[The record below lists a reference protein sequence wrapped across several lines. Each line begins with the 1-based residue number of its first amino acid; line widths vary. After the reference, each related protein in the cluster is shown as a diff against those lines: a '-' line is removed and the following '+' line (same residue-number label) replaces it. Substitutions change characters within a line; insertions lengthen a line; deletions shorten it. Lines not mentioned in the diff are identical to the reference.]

1 MIDKSTRKQLA
12 ERKERVRRRINTKV
26 DPENYEFIPAKKPID
41 YYDNDIR
48 QRVAVY
54 ARVSTDNVQQTS
66 SYELQK
72 KYYEDFVVHHP
83 NWTLV
88 KIYADE
94 GISGT
99 SLAHRDEFNSM
110 IADCRSGKIDMIIT
124 KSVSRFARNV
134 VDCISMVRM
143 LAELPSPVGVFFES
157 ECIFSLKDDSQMAL
171 SFQATMAQEESHI
184 RSRSMETSL
193 RMRLDGGLPLTPKL
207 LGYSHD
213 ADGNLV
219 VNPDEAPTVK
229 LIFYMY
235 LYGYSTSD
243 IAAAL
248 TELGRKTYLG
258 NVKWTSNS
266 IVQVL
271 RNERHCGDVLTRKT
285 FTPNYLNHKARKNRG
300 DRPQSLYRNHH
311 EGIVSRDDFIAV
323 QHLLNN
329 SKYGN
334 RSILPE
340 LRVIDSGLLRGFVT
354 INPRWAGFKPADYYQ
369 ASASIHPPD
378 EQQADASYM
387 YLYGYSTSDIAAA
400 LTELGRKTYLGN
412 VKWTS
417 NSIVQVLRNERHCG
431 DVLTRKTFTPNYLNH
446 KARKNRGDRP
456 QSLYRNHHEGIVSR
470 DDFIAVQ
477 HLLNNSKYGNRSI
490 LPELRVIDSGLLRGF
505 VTINPRWAG
514 FKPADY
520 YQASASIHPPDEQQA
535 DASLPSSIT
544 LVPGDFDMRG
554 FEIARSEFFDNYHR
568 PYVLFQDKRIKFS
581 TTCVR
586 SFGKDNHV
594 ELLVNPVEMK
604 FAVRTAAKSSRNAV
618 VFSKLSDGKYQPR
631 DIAGAAYVE
640 TLFQLFGWSPDLK
653 YRIAGALFQTETE
666 SAYIFDVNDAEA
678 FIKSYL
684 LSGSKSTEQAKE
696 PVQPLSVSGKRVRAV
711 PEEWIGSFGKQYYLH
726 QQSFPPVCDQS
737 EEDWKIRM
745 EGQLYETGQKLRV
758 TGFDVLR
765 DYICQ
770 ELGQRGKEES

>member
-110 IADCRSGKIDMIIT
+110 IADCRSGKIYMIIT

-311 EGIVSRDDFIAV
+311 EGIV
-323 QHLLNN
+323 
-329 SKYGN
+329 
-334 RSILPE
+334 
-340 LRVIDSGLLRGFVT
+340 T
-354 INPRWAGFKPADYYQ
+354 
-369 ASASIHPPD
+369 
-378 EQQADASYM
+378 
-387 YLYGYSTSDIAAA
+387 
-400 LTELGRKTYLGN
+400 
-412 VKWTS
+412 
-417 NSIVQVLRNERHCG
+417 
-431 DVLTRKTFTPNYLNH
+431 
-446 KARKNRGDRP
+446 
-456 QSLYRNHHEGIVSR
+456 R

>member
-378 EQQADASYM
+378 EQQAD
-387 YLYGYSTSDIAAA
+387 
-400 LTELGRKTYLGN
+400 
-412 VKWTS
+412 V
-417 NSIVQVLRNERHCG
+417 
-431 DVLTRKTFTPNYLNH
+431 
-446 KARKNRGDRP
+446 
-456 QSLYRNHHEGIVSR
+456 
-470 DDFIAVQ
+470 
-477 HLLNNSKYGNRSI
+477 
-490 LPELRVIDSGLLRGF
+490 
-505 VTINPRWAG
+505 
-514 FKPADY
+514 
-520 YQASASIHPPDEQQA
+520 
-535 DASLPSSIT
+535 SLPSSIT

>member
-378 EQQADASYM
+378 EQQADAS
-387 YLYGYSTSDIAAA
+387 
-400 LTELGRKTYLGN
+400 
-412 VKWTS
+412 
-417 NSIVQVLRNERHCG
+417 
-431 DVLTRKTFTPNYLNH
+431 
-446 KARKNRGDRP
+446 
-456 QSLYRNHHEGIVSR
+456 
-470 DDFIAVQ
+470 
-477 HLLNNSKYGNRSI
+477 
-490 LPELRVIDSGLLRGF
+490 
-505 VTINPRWAG
+505 
-514 FKPADY
+514 
-520 YQASASIHPPDEQQA
+520 
-535 DASLPSSIT
+535 LPSSIT

-604 FAVRTAAKSSRNAV
+604 FAVRTVAKSSRNAV

-770 ELGQRGKEES
+770 ELGQHGKEES

>member
-94 GISGT
+94 GTSGT

-219 VNPDEAPTVK
+219 INPDEAPTVK

-354 INPRWAGFKPADYYQ
+354 INPRWAGFKP
-369 ASASIHPPD
+369 S
-378 EQQADASYM
+378 
-387 YLYGYSTSDIAAA
+387 
-400 LTELGRKTYLGN
+400 
-412 VKWTS
+412 
-417 NSIVQVLRNERHCG
+417 
-431 DVLTRKTFTPNYLNH
+431 
-446 KARKNRGDRP
+446 
-456 QSLYRNHHEGIVSR
+456 
-470 DDFIAVQ
+470 
-477 HLLNNSKYGNRSI
+477 
-490 LPELRVIDSGLLRGF
+490 
-505 VTINPRWAG
+505 
-514 FKPADY
+514 DY

-684 LSGSKSTEQAKE
+684 LSGPKSTEQAKE

-770 ELGQRGKEES
+770 ELGQHGKEES

>member
-26 DPENYEFIPAKKPID
+26 DPKNYEFIPAKKPID

-143 LAELPSPVGVFFES
+143 LAELTSPVGVFFES

-354 INPRWAGFKPADYYQ
+354 INPRWAGFKP
-369 ASASIHPPD
+369 S
-378 EQQADASYM
+378 
-387 YLYGYSTSDIAAA
+387 
-400 LTELGRKTYLGN
+400 
-412 VKWTS
+412 
-417 NSIVQVLRNERHCG
+417 
-431 DVLTRKTFTPNYLNH
+431 
-446 KARKNRGDRP
+446 
-456 QSLYRNHHEGIVSR
+456 
-470 DDFIAVQ
+470 
-477 HLLNNSKYGNRSI
+477 
-490 LPELRVIDSGLLRGF
+490 
-505 VTINPRWAG
+505 
-514 FKPADY
+514 DY

-604 FAVRTAAKSSRNAV
+604 FAVRTVAKSSRNAV

-684 LSGSKSTEQAKE
+684 LSGPKSTEQAKE

>member
-1 MIDKSTRKQLA
+1 MINKSTRKQLA
-12 ERKERVRRRINTKV
+12 ERKERVRRRINTKI

-354 INPRWAGFKPADYYQ
+354 INPRWAGFKP
-369 ASASIHPPD
+369 S
-378 EQQADASYM
+378 
-387 YLYGYSTSDIAAA
+387 
-400 LTELGRKTYLGN
+400 
-412 VKWTS
+412 
-417 NSIVQVLRNERHCG
+417 
-431 DVLTRKTFTPNYLNH
+431 
-446 KARKNRGDRP
+446 
-456 QSLYRNHHEGIVSR
+456 
-470 DDFIAVQ
+470 
-477 HLLNNSKYGNRSI
+477 
-490 LPELRVIDSGLLRGF
+490 
-505 VTINPRWAG
+505 
-514 FKPADY
+514 DY

-684 LSGSKSTEQAKE
+684 LSGPKSTEQAKE

-770 ELGQRGKEES
+770 ELGQHGKEES

>member
-12 ERKERVRRRINTKV
+12 ERKERVRRRINIKV

-229 LIFYMY
+229 LIF
-235 LYGYSTSD
+235 
-243 IAAAL
+243 
-248 TELGRKTYLG
+248 
-258 NVKWTSNS
+258 
-266 IVQVL
+266 
-271 RNERHCGDVLTRKT
+271 
-285 FTPNYLNHKARKNRG
+285 
-300 DRPQSLYRNHH
+300 
-311 EGIVSRDDFIAV
+311 
-323 QHLLNN
+323 
-329 SKYGN
+329 
-334 RSILPE
+334 
-340 LRVIDSGLLRGFVT
+340 
-354 INPRWAGFKPADYYQ
+354 
-369 ASASIHPPD
+369 
-378 EQQADASYM
+378 YM

-770 ELGQRGKEES
+770 ELGQHGKEES

>member
-1 MIDKSTRKQLA
+1 M
-12 ERKERVRRRINTKV
+12 
-26 DPENYEFIPAKKPID
+26 
-41 YYDNDIR
+41 
-48 QRVAVY
+48 Y

-219 VNPDEAPTVK
+219 INPDEAPTVK

-354 INPRWAGFKPADYYQ
+354 INPRWAGFKP
-369 ASASIHPPD
+369 S
-378 EQQADASYM
+378 
-387 YLYGYSTSDIAAA
+387 
-400 LTELGRKTYLGN
+400 
-412 VKWTS
+412 
-417 NSIVQVLRNERHCG
+417 
-431 DVLTRKTFTPNYLNH
+431 
-446 KARKNRGDRP
+446 
-456 QSLYRNHHEGIVSR
+456 
-470 DDFIAVQ
+470 
-477 HLLNNSKYGNRSI
+477 
-490 LPELRVIDSGLLRGF
+490 
-505 VTINPRWAG
+505 
-514 FKPADY
+514 DY

-684 LSGSKSTEQAKE
+684 LSGPKSTEQAKE

-770 ELGQRGKEES
+770 ELGQHGKEES

>member
-143 LAELPSPVGVFFES
+143 LAELTSPVGVFFES

-311 EGIVSRDDFIAV
+311 EGIV
-323 QHLLNN
+323 
-329 SKYGN
+329 
-334 RSILPE
+334 
-340 LRVIDSGLLRGFVT
+340 T
-354 INPRWAGFKPADYYQ
+354 
-369 ASASIHPPD
+369 
-378 EQQADASYM
+378 
-387 YLYGYSTSDIAAA
+387 
-400 LTELGRKTYLGN
+400 
-412 VKWTS
+412 
-417 NSIVQVLRNERHCG
+417 
-431 DVLTRKTFTPNYLNH
+431 
-446 KARKNRGDRP
+446 
-456 QSLYRNHHEGIVSR
+456 R

>member
-12 ERKERVRRRINTKV
+12 EWKERVRRRINTKV

-378 EQQADASYM
+378 EQQADAS
-387 YLYGYSTSDIAAA
+387 
-400 LTELGRKTYLGN
+400 
-412 VKWTS
+412 
-417 NSIVQVLRNERHCG
+417 
-431 DVLTRKTFTPNYLNH
+431 
-446 KARKNRGDRP
+446 
-456 QSLYRNHHEGIVSR
+456 
-470 DDFIAVQ
+470 
-477 HLLNNSKYGNRSI
+477 
-490 LPELRVIDSGLLRGF
+490 
-505 VTINPRWAG
+505 
-514 FKPADY
+514 
-520 YQASASIHPPDEQQA
+520 
-535 DASLPSSIT
+535 LPSSIT

-604 FAVRTAAKSSRNAV
+604 FAVRTVAKSSRNAV

>member
-378 EQQADASYM
+378 EQQADAS
-387 YLYGYSTSDIAAA
+387 
-400 LTELGRKTYLGN
+400 
-412 VKWTS
+412 
-417 NSIVQVLRNERHCG
+417 
-431 DVLTRKTFTPNYLNH
+431 
-446 KARKNRGDRP
+446 
-456 QSLYRNHHEGIVSR
+456 
-470 DDFIAVQ
+470 
-477 HLLNNSKYGNRSI
+477 
-490 LPELRVIDSGLLRGF
+490 
-505 VTINPRWAG
+505 
-514 FKPADY
+514 
-520 YQASASIHPPDEQQA
+520 
-535 DASLPSSIT
+535 LPSSIT

-745 EGQLYETGQKLRV
+745 EGQLYETGRKLRV

>member
-354 INPRWAGFKPADYYQ
+354 INPRWAGFKSADYYQ
-369 ASASIHPPD
+369 AS
-378 EQQADASYM
+378 
-387 YLYGYSTSDIAAA
+387 T
-400 LTELGRKTYLGN
+400 
-412 VKWTS
+412 
-417 NSIVQVLRNERHCG
+417 
-431 DVLTRKTFTPNYLNH
+431 
-446 KARKNRGDRP
+446 
-456 QSLYRNHHEGIVSR
+456 
-470 DDFIAVQ
+470 
-477 HLLNNSKYGNRSI
+477 
-490 LPELRVIDSGLLRGF
+490 
-505 VTINPRWAG
+505 
-514 FKPADY
+514 
-520 YQASASIHPPDEQQA
+520 SIHPPDEQQA

-770 ELGQRGKEES
+770 ELGQYGKEES

>member
-1 MIDKSTRKQLA
+1 MIDKSTRNQLA

-229 LIFYMY
+229 LIF
-235 LYGYSTSD
+235 
-243 IAAAL
+243 
-248 TELGRKTYLG
+248 
-258 NVKWTSNS
+258 
-266 IVQVL
+266 
-271 RNERHCGDVLTRKT
+271 
-285 FTPNYLNHKARKNRG
+285 
-300 DRPQSLYRNHH
+300 
-311 EGIVSRDDFIAV
+311 
-323 QHLLNN
+323 
-329 SKYGN
+329 
-334 RSILPE
+334 
-340 LRVIDSGLLRGFVT
+340 
-354 INPRWAGFKPADYYQ
+354 
-369 ASASIHPPD
+369 
-378 EQQADASYM
+378 YM

>member
-219 VNPDEAPTVK
+219 VNPDESPTVK

-311 EGIVSRDDFIAV
+311 EGIV
-323 QHLLNN
+323 
-329 SKYGN
+329 
-334 RSILPE
+334 
-340 LRVIDSGLLRGFVT
+340 T
-354 INPRWAGFKPADYYQ
+354 
-369 ASASIHPPD
+369 
-378 EQQADASYM
+378 
-387 YLYGYSTSDIAAA
+387 
-400 LTELGRKTYLGN
+400 
-412 VKWTS
+412 
-417 NSIVQVLRNERHCG
+417 
-431 DVLTRKTFTPNYLNH
+431 
-446 KARKNRGDRP
+446 
-456 QSLYRNHHEGIVSR
+456 R

-770 ELGQRGKEES
+770 ELGPRGKEES

>member
-1 MIDKSTRKQLA
+1 MIDKTTRKQLA
-12 ERKERVRRRINTKV
+12 ERKEQVRRRINTKV

-41 YYDNDIR
+41 YYDNDIE

-213 ADGNLV
+213 AEGNLV

-258 NVKWTSNS
+258 NIKWTSNS

-285 FTPNYLNHKARKNRG
+285 FTPNYLNHK
-300 DRPQSLYRNHH
+300 S
-311 EGIVSRDDFIAV
+311 
-323 QHLLNN
+323 
-329 SKYGN
+329 
-334 RSILPE
+334 
-340 LRVIDSGLLRGFVT
+340 
-354 INPRWAGFKPADYYQ
+354 
-369 ASASIHPPD
+369 
-378 EQQADASYM
+378 
-387 YLYGYSTSDIAAA
+387 
-400 LTELGRKTYLGN
+400 
-412 VKWTS
+412 
-417 NSIVQVLRNERHCG
+417 
-431 DVLTRKTFTPNYLNH
+431 
-446 KARKNRGDRP
+446 RKNRGDRP

>member
-1 MIDKSTRKQLA
+1 M
-12 ERKERVRRRINTKV
+12 
-26 DPENYEFIPAKKPID
+26 
-41 YYDNDIR
+41 
-48 QRVAVY
+48 
-54 ARVSTDNVQQTS
+54 
-66 SYELQK
+66 
-72 KYYEDFVVHHP
+72 
-83 NWTLV
+83 
-88 KIYADE
+88 
-94 GISGT
+94 
-99 SLAHRDEFNSM
+99 
-110 IADCRSGKIDMIIT
+110 
-124 KSVSRFARNV
+124 
-134 VDCISMVRM
+134 
-143 LAELPSPVGVFFES
+143 
-157 ECIFSLKDDSQMAL
+157 
-171 SFQATMAQEESHI
+171 
-184 RSRSMETSL
+184 
-193 RMRLDGGLPLTPKL
+193 
-207 LGYSHD
+207 
-213 ADGNLV
+213 
-219 VNPDEAPTVK
+219 
-229 LIFYMY
+229 
-235 LYGYSTSD
+235 
-243 IAAAL
+243 
-248 TELGRKTYLG
+248 
-258 NVKWTSNS
+258 
-266 IVQVL
+266 
-271 RNERHCGDVLTRKT
+271 LTRKT

-311 EGIVSRDDFIAV
+311 EGIV
-323 QHLLNN
+323 
-329 SKYGN
+329 
-334 RSILPE
+334 
-340 LRVIDSGLLRGFVT
+340 T
-354 INPRWAGFKPADYYQ
+354 
-369 ASASIHPPD
+369 
-378 EQQADASYM
+378 
-387 YLYGYSTSDIAAA
+387 
-400 LTELGRKTYLGN
+400 
-412 VKWTS
+412 
-417 NSIVQVLRNERHCG
+417 
-431 DVLTRKTFTPNYLNH
+431 
-446 KARKNRGDRP
+446 
-456 QSLYRNHHEGIVSR
+456 R

-696 PVQPLSVSGKRVRAV
+696 PVQPLSVSAKRVRAV

>member
-354 INPRWAGFKPADYYQ
+354 INPRWAGFKP
-369 ASASIHPPD
+369 S
-378 EQQADASYM
+378 
-387 YLYGYSTSDIAAA
+387 
-400 LTELGRKTYLGN
+400 
-412 VKWTS
+412 
-417 NSIVQVLRNERHCG
+417 
-431 DVLTRKTFTPNYLNH
+431 
-446 KARKNRGDRP
+446 
-456 QSLYRNHHEGIVSR
+456 
-470 DDFIAVQ
+470 
-477 HLLNNSKYGNRSI
+477 
-490 LPELRVIDSGLLRGF
+490 
-505 VTINPRWAG
+505 
-514 FKPADY
+514 DY

-604 FAVRTAAKSSRNAV
+604 FAVRTAAKNSRNAV

-684 LSGSKSTEQAKE
+684 LSGPKSTEQAKE

-770 ELGQRGKEES
+770 ELGQHVKEES

>member
-378 EQQADASYM
+378 EQQADAS
-387 YLYGYSTSDIAAA
+387 
-400 LTELGRKTYLGN
+400 
-412 VKWTS
+412 
-417 NSIVQVLRNERHCG
+417 
-431 DVLTRKTFTPNYLNH
+431 
-446 KARKNRGDRP
+446 
-456 QSLYRNHHEGIVSR
+456 
-470 DDFIAVQ
+470 
-477 HLLNNSKYGNRSI
+477 
-490 LPELRVIDSGLLRGF
+490 
-505 VTINPRWAG
+505 
-514 FKPADY
+514 
-520 YQASASIHPPDEQQA
+520 
-535 DASLPSSIT
+535 LPSSIT

-684 LSGSKSTEQAKE
+684 LSGSNSTEQAKE

-770 ELGQRGKEES
+770 ELGQYGKEES

>member
-207 LGYSHD
+207 LGDSHD

-229 LIFYMY
+229 LIF
-235 LYGYSTSD
+235 
-243 IAAAL
+243 
-248 TELGRKTYLG
+248 
-258 NVKWTSNS
+258 
-266 IVQVL
+266 
-271 RNERHCGDVLTRKT
+271 
-285 FTPNYLNHKARKNRG
+285 
-300 DRPQSLYRNHH
+300 
-311 EGIVSRDDFIAV
+311 
-323 QHLLNN
+323 
-329 SKYGN
+329 
-334 RSILPE
+334 
-340 LRVIDSGLLRGFVT
+340 
-354 INPRWAGFKPADYYQ
+354 
-369 ASASIHPPD
+369 
-378 EQQADASYM
+378 YM

-604 FAVRTAAKSSRNAV
+604 FAVRTVAKSSRNAV

-770 ELGQRGKEES
+770 ELGQHGKEES

>member
-378 EQQADASYM
+378 EQQ
-387 YLYGYSTSDIAAA
+387 T
-400 LTELGRKTYLGN
+400 
-412 VKWTS
+412 
-417 NSIVQVLRNERHCG
+417 
-431 DVLTRKTFTPNYLNH
+431 
-446 KARKNRGDRP
+446 
-456 QSLYRNHHEGIVSR
+456 
-470 DDFIAVQ
+470 
-477 HLLNNSKYGNRSI
+477 
-490 LPELRVIDSGLLRGF
+490 
-505 VTINPRWAG
+505 
-514 FKPADY
+514 
-520 YQASASIHPPDEQQA
+520 